1 MIKNIIF
8 DVGDVLLSYRWED
21 MLTKDHGI
29 SRERAH
35 LIAGHMFSSPYW
47 GIMDLGT
54 ETEEEV
60 LYHWGQSFPDEI
72 DDMRWFIE
80 HCDLMPVPRPA
91 VWEAVHRLKE
101 KGYRLYIL
109 SNYSHYLF
117 SHHTDGRPFMEDMDG
132 MVVSYM
138 IHRTKPDSYIYQY
151 LLDKYDLK
159 PEESFF
165 YDDRPENTAAAEA
178 LGIKTFTVPKTD
190 QQALI
195 DHINSTFLA

>member
-1 MIKNIIF
+1 
-8 DVGDVLLSYRWED
+8 
-21 MLTKDHGI
+21 MLTIDHGL
-29 SRERAH
+29 SEERAE

-60 LYHWGQSFPDEI
+60 LFHWSQSFPDEV

-80 HCDLMPVPRPA
+80 HCDLMAVPRPA

-101 KGYRLYIL
+101 KGYHLYIL

-117 SHHTDGRPFMEDMDG
+117 SHHTDGRPFMADMDG
-132 MVVSYM
+132 MLVSYM
-138 IHRTKPDSYIYQY
+138 IHRSKPDPFIYTA
-151 LLDKYDLK
+151 LLEKYGLQAD
-159 PEESFF
+159 ESFF
-165 YDDRPENTAAAEA
+165 YDDRAENTATAEA
-178 LGIKTFTVPKTD
+178 LGIRTFTVPKTN

-195 DHINSTFLA
+195 DHINSTFLV